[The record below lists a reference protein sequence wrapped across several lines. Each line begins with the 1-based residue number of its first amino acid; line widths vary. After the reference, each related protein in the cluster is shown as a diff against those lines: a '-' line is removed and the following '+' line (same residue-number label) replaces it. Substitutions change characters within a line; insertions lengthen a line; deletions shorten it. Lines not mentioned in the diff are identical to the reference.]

1 MIKKFFMNWLAP
13 MVLDYLAEKGGEY
26 LDNPETADDD
36 NLVKD
41 FVDST
46 RKLSEYKLKEI
57 IS

>member
-13 MVLDYLAEKGGEY
+13 MVLDYLAEKGANY

-41 FVDST
+41 FVDSS

-57 IS
+57 IK